1 MIHIGPR
8 RFAGML
14 DNALA
19 AAKQGTKPFP
29 HIMILALDG
38 ALTVS
43 GVGQHVMVED
53 TEQGMGGPEDGVA
66 LRVKEAEA
74 VAKTVRS
81 TEGALKRDTTVYLTI
96 DDGVLRVENGA
107 ETIIEVADVGDEADG
122 AWAIRADS
130 QHYYGEPVARA
141 DRYDLFDTSVLAVI
155 GKLKPDSV
163 ESRVLLYPRHAGD
176 TAMFRVGSVRGFV
189 EGNRTPP
196 ENVDGVKSLF

>member
-81 TEGALKRDTTVYLTI
+81 TDGALKRDTTVYLTI
-96 DDGVLRVENGA
+96 EDGVLRVENGA
-107 ETIIEVADVGDEADG
+107 ETIVEVADVGDEADG
-122 AWAIRADS
+122 AWTIRADS
-130 QHYYGEPVARA
+130 QHYYGEPVTRG
-141 DRYDLFDTSVLAVI
+141 DRYTIYETSILSVL
-155 GKLKPDSV
+155 GKLKPAEP
-163 ESRVLLYPRHAGD
+163 ESRILLYPGHVAD
-176 TAMFRVGSVRGFV
+176 TTMLRIGSVRGFI
-189 EGNRTPP
+189 EGNRSTLGDMGM
-196 ENVDGVKSLF
+196 EELF